1 MARREY
7 PTVLELVGHT
17 PIVRL
22 ERLSSRRPRRA
33 AREARVPE
41 PGRLGEGPDRARDG
55 RGGGAGRAAAAGRHD
70 RRADLGQHRRR
81 PRDGRRAARLPLHL
95 RDAGQD
101 EPGEDLDAAR
111 VRGRGRHHADRGR
124 PALAGELLRGL
135 GPARRGD
142 PRRLQA
148 RPVLESG
155 ESRGALR
162 DDRARA
168 LGADRRRR
176 RRRRSSSPSEPA
188 ARSPASGATSR
199 STARRALSSRSI
211 PRAPSSP
218 PTRSIPKGRTSS
230 RASARS
236 AGPTRSTRRSSTS
249 GCASRIAT
257 RS

>member
-1 MARREY
+1 MARREF

-22 ERLSSRRPRRA
+22 ERLSRDVPGRA
-33 AREARVPE
+33 PREARVPQ
-41 PGRLGEGPDRARDG
+41 PGRLGQGPHRARDG
-55 RGGGAGRAAAAGRHD
+55 RGRGAGRAAAARRHD

-81 PRDGRRAARLPLHL
+81 PRDGSGPARLPLHL

-111 VRGRGRHHADRGR
+111 LRGRGRHHPDRGR

-135 GPARRGD
+135 GRLAEEIPGGFKPDQYSNPANPDAHYETTGPELWEQTDGGD
-142 PRRLQA
+142 IDA
-148 RPVLESG
+148 IVISVG
-155 ESRGALR
+155 TGGTITGVGALLQGAR
-162 DDRARA
+162 LRARA
-168 LGADRRRR
+168 
-176 RRRRSSSPSEPA
+176 
-188 ARSPASGATSR
+188 
-199 STARRALSSRSI
+199 SSRSI

-218 PTRSIPKGRTSS
+218 PTPSIRKGRIWS

-236 AGPTRSTRRSSTS
+236 AGPTRSTHRSSTN